1 MKRVAGV
8 VGVIGALLVA
18 QAAQAAHMPYIK
30 PTTFGP
36 KRDFVT
42 LESGMAADHFF
53 AMDFPIRGEGDYWVT
68 GPTGAPVK
76 ATSATNHK
84 EFSVVEAALPGPGT
98 YRITT
103 GERAGRTAKWAK
115 VDGEWKM
122 VRPAGGP
129 GGPPRA
135 EAPRPDAPRPA
146 APGGAAPP
154 AGGGGGGGGR
164 GIEESAVPPGAE
176 TMNAVSYLRAE
187 TYVTR
192 GAPDRAALKP
202 TGQGF
207 EAELVTHP
215 NEIFAG
221 EAFKLRFLNDGKP
234 VGDVTYAVY
243 RGGDFYEEKR
253 YTNSSRTGADG
264 AAAVTIEEAGVYV
277 LVATW
282 PGRVEGQPMV
292 PAPQTTTYSL
302 TFEVSR

>member
-1 MKRVAGV
+1 
-8 VGVIGALLVA
+8 
-18 QAAQAAHMPYIK
+18 MPYIK

-53 AMDFPIRGEGDYWVT
+53 AMDFPIRGEGDYWVV
-68 GPTGAPVK
+68 GPNGQAAK

-103 GERAGRTAKWAK
+103 GERPGRTARWAK
-115 VDGEWKM
+115 IEGEWKM
-122 VRPAGGP
+122 VRPAGGS
-129 GGPPRA
+129 
-135 EAPRPDAPRPA
+135 
-146 APGGAAPP
+146 
-154 AGGGGGGGGR
+154 GGR
-164 GIEESAVPPGAE
+164 GVEESAVPPGAE
-176 TMNAVSYLRAE
+176 TMTAVSYLRAE

-192 GAPDRAALKP
+192 GAPDRGAVKP

-207 EAELVTHP
+207 EAELITHP

-234 VGDVTYAVY
+234 VGGVAYAVY
-243 RGGDFYEEKR
+243 RSGDFYEEKR

-264 AAAVTIEEAGVYV
+264 AVSLSIEDAGVYV

-282 PGRVEGQPMV
+282 PGRSEGQPMV
-292 PAPQTTTYSL
+292 PVTKTTTYSL

>member
-1 MKRVAGV
+1 MHRVAGFA
-8 VGVIGALLVA
+8 GVLGALLVA

-68 GPTGAPVK
+68 GPDGEPVK
-76 ATSATNHK
+76 ATGVVNTR
-84 EFSVVEAALPGPGT
+84 EFTVVEAALPAAGT

-103 GERAGRTAKWAK
+103 GERPGRAAKWAK

-129 GGPPRA
+129 SRP
-135 EAPRPDAPRPA
+135 EAPRSEGARPTG
-146 APGGAAPP
+146 PGGVAPP
-154 AGGGGGGGGR
+154 GGGGR
-164 GIEESAVPPGAE
+164 GIEEAAVPAGAE

-192 GAPDRAALKP
+192 GAPDRGALKP
-202 TGQGF
+202 TGKGF
-207 EAELVTHP
+207 EAELITHP

-221 EAFKLRFLNDGKP
+221 EPVKLRFLNDGQP
-234 VGDVTYAVY
+234 VGNVAYAVY

-253 YTNSSRTGADG
+253 YTNAARSGADG
-264 AAAVTIEEAGVYV
+264 AASLKIEEAGVYV

-282 PGRVEGQPMV
+282 PGRVEGHPMV
-292 PAPQTTTYSL
+292 PVAKTTTYSL

>member
-1 MKRVAGV
+1 MRRSASVASL
-8 VGVIGALLVA
+8 IGALLVA
-18 QAAQAAHMPYIK
+18 QTAAAAHMPYIK

-53 AMDFPIRGEGDYWVT
+53 AMDFPIRGEGDYWVV
-68 GPTGAPVK
+68 GPNGAPVK

-84 EFSVVEAALPGPGT
+84 EFAVVEAALPGPGT

-103 GERAGRTAKWAK
+103 GERPGRSAKWAK
-115 VDGEWKM
+115 IEGEWKTI
-122 VRPAGGP
+122 RPTPPP
-129 GGPPRA
+129 G
-135 EAPRPDAPRPA
+135 APA
-146 APGGAAPP
+146 
-154 AGGGGGGGGR
+154 AGGGNR
-164 GIEESAVPPGAE
+164 GVDEASVPAGAE
-176 TMNAVSYLRAE
+176 TMTAVSYLRAE

-202 TGQGF
+202 SGQGF
-207 EAELVTHP
+207 EAELLTHP

-221 EAFKLRFLNDGKP
+221 EALKLRFLNDGKP

-243 RGGDFYEEKR
+243 RSGDFYEEKR
-253 YTNSSRTGADG
+253 YTNASRTGADG
-264 AAAVTIEEAGVYV
+264 AAAITIQEAGVYV

-292 PAPQTTTYSL
+292 PVAKTTTYSL

>member
-1 MKRVAGV
+1 MYRWAGLAGV
-8 VGVIGALLVA
+8 LAAVLVA
-18 QAAQAAHMPYIK
+18 QAAHAAHMPYIK

-42 LESGMAADHFF
+42 LEAGMAADHFF

-68 GPTGAPVK
+68 GPDGKAVK
-76 ATSATNHK
+76 ATGAVSHK
-84 EFSVVEAALPGPGT
+84 EFAVVEAALPAPGT

-115 VDGEWKM
+115 VDGDWKM

-129 GGPPRA
+129 PRSPDRPP
-135 EAPRPDAPRPA
+135 APRPEAARPEGA
-146 APGGAAPP
+146 ARPAPGGGAN
-154 AGGGGGGGGR
+154 R
-164 GIEESAVPPGAE
+164 SIEESELPAGAE
-176 TMNAVSYLRAE
+176 TMSTVSYLRAE

-192 GAPDRAALKP
+192 GAPDRGALAP

-207 EAELVTHP
+207 EVELLTHP

-221 EAFKLRFLNDGKP
+221 EPVKLRFLNDGKP
-234 VGDVTYAVY
+234 VGDVAYAVY

-253 YTNSSRTGADG
+253 YTNAARSGPDG
-264 AAAVTIEEAGVYV
+264 SASLTMDEAGVYV

-282 PGRVEGQPMV
+282 PGRVEGQPMAPV
-292 PAPQTTTYSL
+292 PKTTTYSL